1 MKKFVFTLFSFSII
15 FSFLF
20 ITGCQG
26 NANLL
31 IEENAKISV
40 QIVWPKLIMAETT
53 DIAIFIS
60 NDTMQSYR
68 KAIMVNRE
76 QGSQTVDWSLYPG
89 DYTITVLAMQ
99 YISSTSSG
107 LKNFTIL
114 TGDVQKVSLSAGDNK
129 NLSITL
135 GYINI
140 TSTLSFENGQVFHI
154 NEPIPIAFNVG
165 LFCSVLKY
173 SSGKLYMTYNNGFK
187 NVTEY
192 RTIYVS
198 NTQEVGNGCFSSKV
212 YPDSNG
218 FPSESMDLS
227 VYAKFTV
234 SSDKIATDFMDTYQI
249 NEIKVEISN
258 YSLGHVT
265 DGTGVGSLSI
275 VIQ

>member
-1 MKKFVFTLFSFSII
+1 MKKFVFTLFFLSII
-15 FSFLF
+15 FTLLF

-26 NANLL
+26 NAHLL
-31 IEENAKISV
+31 LEENAKISI
-40 QIVWPKLIMAETT
+40 QIVWPKLIMPETT

-60 NDTMQSYR
+60 NDTMQSYK
-68 KAIMVNRE
+68 KAIMVSRE
-76 QGSQTVDWSLYPG
+76 QGNQTADWTLYPG

-99 YISSTSSG
+99 YTSSTSSG
-107 LKNFTIL
+107 LKNYTIL
-114 TGDVQKVSLSAGDNK
+114 TGNVQKVSLSAGENK

-140 TSTLSFENGQVFHI
+140 TSALSFEEGHVFHI
-154 NEPIPIAFNVG
+154 TDPIPIMFDIG
-165 LFCSVLKY
+165 SFCSVLKF

-198 NTQEVGNGCFSSKV
+198 NTQEIGNGCFSSIV
-212 YPDSNG
+212 YPDSSG

-234 SSDKIATDFMDTYQI
+234 SSDKIAVDFMNSYQI
-249 NEIKVEISN
+249 NEIKIEISN
-258 YSLGHVT
+258 YSLGHVN
-265 DGTGVGSLSI
+265 DGTNVSSLTI